1 MRHLGIMMLLA
12 AGTACV
18 QPPRPMPLA
27 PDLKTLD
34 APTDS
39 SWAGL
44 KIVEPTIKVA
54 PATIYPAEAKKQ
66 RLQGWVAL
74 QYVIDTAGHVVP
86 DRIVVLK
93 ASDPVFVPAAKEM
106 IQQQVLEPARVDS
119 TPVRAAA
126 RQLFTF
132 AMSEKKSDKSWVLI
146 TGAVVVMTIIDME
159 QMMK

>member
-1 MRHLGIMMLLA
+1 VRRLGLAILLA
-12 AGTACV
+12 AAACV

-44 KIVEPTIKVA
+44 KVVEPTIKVR
-54 PATIYPAEAKKQ
+54 PETIYPDEAKK
-66 RLQGWVAL
+66 RHLQGWVAL
-74 QYVIDTAGHVVP
+74 QYVIDTAGKVDPNGV
-86 DRIVVLK
+86 VVLK
-93 ASDPVFVPAAKEM
+93 ASDPVFIPAAKEM
-106 IQQQVLEPARVDS
+106 IQEQVLEPARVDS

-132 AMSEKKSDKSWVLI
+132 AMSEGKSDKSWVLI

>member
-1 MRHLGIMMLLA
+1 MSRFSCFLLPVLV
-12 AGTACV
+12 ACV

-44 KIVEPTIKVA
+44 KLVEPTIKVA

-66 RLQGWVAL
+66 HLQGWVAL
-74 QYVIDTAGHVVP
+74 QYVFDTAGHVEP
-86 DRIVVLK
+86 DRVVVLK
-93 ASDPVFVPAAKEM
+93 ASDPVFVPAAREM

-132 AMSEKKSDKSWVLI
+132 AMTPGPSDKSWVLI
-146 TGAVVVMTIIDME
+146 TGAVVLMTIVDME